1 MVPKTTKK
9 NLIKETIKELAD
21 EKADLMID
29 EDEEFNPAFIGPR
42 KISPF
47 TGFRKNP
54 DEMAVDELLAGL
66 SNKAGWYLKL
76 SKEIAANEYQ
86 FKIKITDFET
96 WTDLELQIVNIV
108 RANTKRD
115 PRRWGSGR
123 YMIVA
128 WNENGIRD
136 KKPPRYIEVDAE
148 EPVDVN
154 AIPIATGVTT
164 SPSEQLGAVADLLK
178 TLNILSP
185 PTSPQDHL
193 KLLTESYVAGQSAAG
208 VKESSGNQMSMMMMT
223 MMLGMMKEFV
233 TSMRPG
239 NLPIQP
245 SSSDTMKDMLTMMNQ
260 FGVIG
265 SPKEDVITTIGKFRE
280 AGLITQPVI
289 AQDPMEQLTKLKQIA
304 SLFSEFTPGNEPP
317 SLINKLIDV
326 LAPVLPGMIA
336 NISNTVDKVAML
348 KKQTIEAAAAGDNGS
363 RREVKV
369 HQIPPVKQNQI
380 IEQPVAEQPV
390 VEQPTQKSP
399 PQETEMIN
407 ISKFTSQLFDIVMS
421 DDKTK
426 YGYISDVLHSFF
438 GDVVETGLRTRI
450 MTADT
455 LIGYIK
461 SFDTKRYNTPEANDK
476 LQTYVKSYVDSI
488 QNNTMTY
495 SVKCSKCG
503 AICEFDNKEEW
514 DTLPDAEKICGFE
527 LNLGNL
533 CNGPLIEIKTV

>member
-1 MVPKTTKK
+1 MALKTAKK
-9 NLIKETIKELAD
+9 NIIKDTIKELAD
-21 EKADLMID
+21 EKAGLKID
-29 EDEEFNPAFIGPR
+29 EDEEFDPAFVGPR

-47 TGFRKNP
+47 TGFRKDQ
-54 DEMAVDELLAGL
+54 DEIAVDELLAGL

-108 RANTKRD
+108 RVNTKRD

-128 WNENGIRD
+128 WNENGLRD

-154 AIPIATGVTT
+154 SAPAVTGTAT

-178 TLNILSP
+178 TMNLLSP

-208 VKESSGNQMSMMMMT
+208 TKEASGNQSSMMMMV
-223 MMLGMMKEFV
+223 MMMGMMKEMV

-239 NLPIQP
+239 NIPTQP
-245 SSSDTMKDMLTMMNQ
+245 SSTDTMKDMLTMMTQ
-260 FGVIG
+260 LGVIG
-265 SPKEDVITTIGKFRE
+265 SPKDDVIATIGKFRE
-280 AGLITQPVI
+280 AGLITQPAVV
-289 AQDPMEQLTKLKQIA
+289 QDPMEQLTKLKQIA
-304 SLFSEFTPGNEPP
+304 SLFSELTPGGEPP
-317 SLINKLIDV
+317 SLINKLIDI
-326 LAPVLPGMIA
+326 LAPAIPGMIA

-348 KKQTIEAAAAGDNGS
+348 KKQALEAGGNGT
-363 RREVKV
+363 RPQPARVFQV
-369 HQIPPVKQNQI
+369 PPT
-380 IEQPVAEQPV
+380 AEQPQS
-390 VEQPTQKSP
+390 QPEAAEP
-399 PQETEMIN
+399 PPTTFEVKENPVQETEMIN
-407 ISKFTSQLFDIVMS
+407 ISRFTHELFNIVMT
-421 DDKTK
+421 DDRTK
-426 YGYISDVLHSFF
+426 YGYISDVLKSFF
-438 GDVVETGLRTRI
+438 GDVVETGLRTRV

-476 LQTYVKSYVDSI
+476 LQTYVKAYVDSI
-488 QNNTMTY
+488 QGNVTTY

-503 AICEFDNKEEW
+503 AICEFDSKEEW
-514 DTLPDAEKICGFE
+514 DTLPDSEKICGFE
-527 LNLGNL
+527 LNPGNL
-533 CNGPLIEIKTV
+533 CDGPLVEIIAA